1 MAAIN
6 ISETSKLGLPKV
18 TLSADNF
25 ASFKSAFKSY
35 VDKVKV
41 AIGNNENEEHI
52 KNIINDFLRMS
63 FYSDAKFSI
72 NTDGNIDSAIKE
84 NGELMAIIETKA
96 PQNKAEMITENHL
109 NRKALH
115 EAVYYFLERA
125 VDTTKSKAMISV
137 NCQIRRLIITDGLNW
152 FLFDVNDI
160 HNITDGKI
168 EKSYYEYKN
177 GKRPY
182 KGDTPA
188 FYEELRQHF
197 DNMDIN
203 AKLPYIYFNVE
214 ECLTKKTLITNVYKV
229 LSQSYLIKNQL
240 KINYEPHKLNS
251 KFYHELLYIM
261 GLKEVEKDNRIVVE
275 IDKDIKNSLSYQI
288 NKLLTKKDTPDAEI
302 NQRIYELVIIWINR
316 LLFIKLFEGQLI
328 SFNSDTAAYHI
339 LDNEKIQTFEDM
351 ESLFFE
357 VLGKKNRE
365 DTEFF
370 NRFAEIPY
378 LNSSLFEKQDIETG
392 QGSYHN
398 GIMISEL
405 KN

>member
-203 AKLPYIYFNVE
+203 AKNTGKMGI
-214 ECLTKKTLITNVYKV
+214 
-229 LSQSYLIKNQL
+229 L
-240 KINYEPHKLNS
+240 K
-251 KFYHELLYIM
+251 
-261 GLKEVEKDNRIVVE
+261 
-275 IDKDIKNSLSYQI
+275 
-288 NKLLTKKDTPDAEI
+288 
-302 NQRIYELVIIWINR
+302 
-316 LLFIKLFEGQLI
+316 
-328 SFNSDTAAYHI
+328 
-339 LDNEKIQTFEDM
+339 
-351 ESLFFE
+351 
-357 VLGKKNRE
+357 
-365 DTEFF
+365 
-370 NRFAEIPY
+370 
-378 LNSSLFEKQDIETG
+378 
-392 QGSYHN
+392 
-398 GIMISEL
+398 
-405 KN
+405 